1 LEQNYPNPFNP
12 STTIGFTIVNPQNV
26 SIDLYSIDGR
36 YLRNIYNGIVGT
48 GRHEVR
54 FDAEELPTGIYLY
67 RLTTKTGTQTRK
79 LTLVK

>member
-1 LEQNYPNPFNP
+1 
-12 STTIGFTIVNPQNV
+12 
-26 SIDLYSIDGR
+26 
-36 YLRNIYNGIVGT
+36 VGT

-67 RLTTKTGTQTRK
+67 RLITQTGTQTRK